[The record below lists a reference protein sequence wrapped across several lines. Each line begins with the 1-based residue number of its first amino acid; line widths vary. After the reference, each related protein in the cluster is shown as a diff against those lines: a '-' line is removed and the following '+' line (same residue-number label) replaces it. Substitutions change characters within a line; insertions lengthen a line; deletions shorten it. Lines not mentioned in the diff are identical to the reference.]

1 MTENLLQYHYM
12 ALIQKQAL
20 RNYLDTV
27 RPSGLDIAYCVVVTS
42 FLLLA
47 VMLPTL
53 FNRYNTFGAGEVLR
67 SGAGGVVGRF
77 LLHIDQLSFTN
88 NVVTFLLWGVVG
100 MLVYGLVSS
109 IVRAFAKA
117 ELNRELAGDEYV
129 HPASFSRKKYWHEEL
144 LISAVSITSFAVVA
158 VILASIALGLLPMAT
173 THVRS
178 AITSGGQDIWRAVAS
193 TVFLLVSVGIA
204 MVSYKLWR
212 HRKVLFEE
220 S

>member
-109 IVRAFAKA
+109 LVRAFAKA

-129 HPASFSRKKYWHEEL
+129 HPASFSRKKYVQEEL
-144 LISAVSITSFAVVA
+144 LISAVTITSFAVFLAVVA
-158 VILASIALGLLPMAT
+158 TLMLDMLPMAT
-173 THVRS
+173 KHLRLV
-178 AITSGGQDIWRAVAS
+178 ITSGGQDIWKAVLS
-193 TVFLLVSVGIA
+193 VILLLITVGIA

-220 S
+220 A

>member
-1 MTENLLQYHYM
+1 M

-20 RNYLDTV
+20 RNYWDTV
-27 RPSGLDIAYCVVVTS
+27 RPSGLDIAYCVVATS

-47 VMLPTL
+47 VMLPTI

-67 SGAGGVVGRF
+67 SGAGGVLGRF

-88 NVVTFLLWGVVG
+88 NVVTFLLWGIVG

-109 IVRAFAKA
+109 LVRAFAKA

-129 HPASFSRKKYWHEEL
+129 HPASFSRKKYVQEEL
-144 LISAVSITSFAVVA
+144 LISAVTITSFAVFLAVVA
-158 VILASIALGLLPMAT
+158 TLMLDMLPMAT
-173 THVRS
+173 KHLRLV
-178 AITSGGQDIWRAVAS
+178 ITSGGQDIWKAVLS
-193 TVFLLVSVGIA
+193 VILLLITVGIA

-220 S
+220 A